1 MRVLKAIKQQPVAE
15 QAAVATELFGSE
27 SIGAIQPLL
36 QNLGE
41 VQRAFDMVKD
51 KSKYATSALSAN
63 GSMMQEAAGVANTSR
78 TGWNSFTAKLTRLST
93 VIGTAMLPAVDAVL
107 APLGE
112 VVDMIADAAE
122 AFPVVTSAIAI
133 GVAGLVAAK
142 VAITG

>member
-1 MRVLKAIKQQPVAE
+1 
-15 QAAVATELFGSE
+15 
-27 SIGAIQPLL
+27 
-36 QNLGE
+36 
-41 VQRAFDMVKD
+41 
-51 KSKYATSALSAN
+51 

-107 APLGE
+107 APLGK

-122 AFPVVTSAIAI
+122 AFPGVTSAIAI

-142 VAITG
+142 VAITGLKFGGLLLGQGLNKGGLLRAKLGG